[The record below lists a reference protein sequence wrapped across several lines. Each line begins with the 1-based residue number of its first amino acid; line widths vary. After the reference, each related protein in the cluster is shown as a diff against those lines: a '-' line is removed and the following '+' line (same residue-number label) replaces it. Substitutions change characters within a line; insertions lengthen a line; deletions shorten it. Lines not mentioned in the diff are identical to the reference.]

1 MIIKLIVLD
10 TKKFNNIFLIQNL
23 LKCLK
28 KLKNMAWNYTYNQLL
43 KKAYSSIPK
52 TSKETSR
59 FEVPT
64 IAGGFEGNRTL
75 VSNLK
80 QIASKLGR
88 DTTHLL
94 KFLLK
99 SLATTGEWKGNN
111 FYFVG
116 KFKSRLLNE
125 KIEKYVKE
133 FITCNQCGKPDT
145 ELQKDKTITFK
156 QCQACG
162 ARSSTRALK

>member
-10 TKKFNNIFLIQNL
+10 IKKFNNTALIQNL

-28 KLKNMAWNYTYNQLL
+28 KLKNMAWNYTYDQLL

-64 IAGGFEGNRTL
+64 ISGGFEGNRTH

-88 DTTHLL
+88 DINHLM

-99 SLATTGEWKGNN
+99 DLATTGEWKGNN

-116 KFKSRLLNE
+116 KFNSRMLNE
-125 KIEKYVKE
+125 KVAKYVKE
-133 FITCNQCGKPDT
+133 FVTCNQCEKPDT
-145 ELQKDKTITFK
+145 EIHKEKGITFK

-162 ARSSTRALK
+162 ARSSTRSLK

>member
-1 MIIKLIVLD
+1 
-10 TKKFNNIFLIQNL
+10 
-23 LKCLK
+23 
-28 KLKNMAWNYTYNQLL
+28 MAWKYKYEELL

-52 TSKETSR
+52 VSEATSR

-88 DTTHLL
+88 DINHLL

-99 SLATTGEWKGNN
+99 DLATTGEWKGSK

-116 KFKSRLLNE
+116 KFNSRILNE
-125 KIEKYVKE
+125 KIAKYVKE
-133 FITCNQCGKPDT
+133 FVTCNQCGKPDT
-145 ELQKDKTITFK
+145 ELQKEKGISFK